1 MVNMSPQG
9 QIKKSHKN
17 PRNAAVGVEHSKKRS
32 AEKNGGFLRHKNSVA
47 KWRISGYNIRVKV
60 PQKNHR
66 FLRNV
71 GKGMKQLR
79 IMFLFAVG
87 VLCIHRGSVA
97 ASVASRAYVDGLS
110 GGKESLSNKTDTLT
124 AESTSDQY
132 PSAKTVYDGLSYRVD
147 TRGDAE
153 QTLAGKYTVSG
164 ALSVP
169 DQPLPTTE
177 E

>member
-1 MVNMSPQG
+1 MNKIQM
-9 QIKKSHKN
+9 
-17 PRNAAVGVEHSKKRS
+17 
-32 AEKNGGFLRHKNSVA
+32 
-47 KWRISGYNIRVKV
+47 
-60 PQKNHR
+60 
-66 FLRNV
+66 
-71 GKGMKQLR
+71 
-79 IMFLFAVG
+79 MFLIAGCVSFTR
-87 VLCIHRGSVA
+87 IP
-97 ASVASRAYVDGLS
+97 ASYANVASGAWVTQISDT
-110 GGKESLSNKTDTLT
+110 KESLSNKTDTLT

-164 ALSVP
+164 ELSVP